1 MLNVENANVW
11 YGVTPVLHDVS
22 FEVPDKQVIA
32 LLGGNGAGKSTTL
45 NMLSGLL
52 KPRSGTVTLKG
63 KRVDGLHPHDI
74 VVRGMAQVPQG
85 RYMWPTMSVRDNIA
99 LGAITRH
106 DKAAIRRDTAAVLDI
121 FPVLAERGSARAGD
135 LSGGQQQMLAI
146 ARALMSRPSILL
158 MDEPSHGLSP
168 KLVEEM
174 VAILR
179 RLNESGLAILLVEQ
193 NVGVAAAL
201 ASVAHVLRN
210 GKIALTTTGA
220 ELIGNAELL
229 HSYLG
234 R

>member
-1 MLNVENANVW
+1 MLKVEHASVW

-52 KPRSGTVTLKG
+52 KPRSGTVTLG
-63 KRVDGLHPHDI
+63 GTRVDGLHPHDI
-74 VVRGMAQVPQG
+74 VVHGMAQVPQG

-106 DKAAIRRDTAAVLDI
+106 DKTAIRDDTAAVLDM

-174 VAILR
+174 VAIIR

-210 GKIALTTTGA
+210 GNIALTTTGA

>member
-1 MLNVENANVW
+1 MLKVEHASVW

-52 KPRSGTVTLKG
+52 KPRSGTVTLG
-63 KRVDGLHPHDI
+63 GTRVDGLHPHDI
-74 VVRGMAQVPQG
+74 VVYGMAQVPQG

-106 DKAAIRRDTAAVLDI
+106 DKTAIRDDTAAVLDM

-174 VAILR
+174 VAIIR

-193 NVGVAAAL
+193 NVGVAASL

-210 GKIALTTTGA
+210 GNIALTTTGA